1 VGLKGRGGRLVRT
14 MCTVVIAV
22 NVEDSDGTLV
32 AHALLGDTD
41 DLLIVVRKRDAL
53 DGRRELPYEEALA
66 GLH

>member
-1 VGLKGRGGRLVRT
+1 MGLKGRVVRT
-14 MCTVVIAV
+14 MCTVVFTV
-22 NVEDSDGTLV
+22 DVEDSDCTLE

-41 DLLIVVRKRDAL
+41 NLLVVVRKRDAL